1 VTAVLL
7 AAGGAAL
14 IAVPAGAA
22 ARSPAHTSAPA
33 SRDAATAACPW
44 ATSHAPIAQRVA
56 QLMSHM
62 TIPDEITMVEGQGTT
77 NPYVF
82 YMAGIPS
89 LCIPAMG
96 EEDGPVAGQPV
107 RPGHRV
113 RGGRQGGER
122 QPGPDGQHRP

>member
-1 VTAVLL
+1 MSPAPDRRPFFQRHRALPKAGRVTAVLITT
-7 AAGGAAL
+7 GGAAL

-33 SRDAATAACPW
+33 SRDATTAACPW

-77 NPYVF
+77 NAYVF
-82 YMAGIPS
+82 YMASIPS

-96 EEDGPVAGQPV
+96 EEDGPMGWPT
-107 RPGHRV
+107 G
-113 RGGRQGGER
+113 
-122 QPGPDGQHRP
+122 